1 MSTQKDP
8 FPKRSKCCKDKQI
21 EPTPIR
27 FRQKYKKFRSFSY
40 FFQYTANFVRIRS
53 YLDDPR
59 LKMSIPSS
67 GTPRFGLRN
76 PTTIALSRKPYLR
89 TAPSQNPVREE
100 AIELYQPGKDDHRS
114 CKIERSIIAKSDYV
128 SQLPIRCRPTFL
140 KTTQR
145 ERRKVGASIE

>member
-1 MSTQKDP
+1 M
-8 FPKRSKCCKDKQI
+8 
-21 EPTPIR
+21 
-27 FRQKYKKFRSFSY
+27 
-40 FFQYTANFVRIRS
+40 RIRS
-53 YLDDPR
+53 YPDDPR

-145 ERRKVGASIE
+145 ERRKVGPSIEKRPARLGAAAEIDKKNDLDTRKYKLQKNAIIYFLGA

>member
-1 MSTQKDP
+1 
-8 FPKRSKCCKDKQI
+8 
-21 EPTPIR
+21 
-27 FRQKYKKFRSFSY
+27 RSFSY
-40 FFQYTANFVRIRS
+40 YFQYTANFVRIRS
-53 YLDDPR
+53 YPDDPR